1 MNKLSIA
8 KRLIALNN
16 WLIKEGHEEGALLHP
31 FVESIIV
38 KEAGRLSDVKREH
51 PDKAD
56 LLDDTNLKLNEVGL
70 QKYLGWVL
78 EELIDSE
85 FTEDPD
91 KLIRILKLW
100 ERSKDR
106 PEVKEKIK
114 DINNWG
120 ADSLD
125 KFLTHLPPTDKEK
138 REAAKERRNSESDI
152 IYNSE
157 KYKVILP
164 KTEFASRQW
173 TGNST
178 QWCISSK
185 NSNMFEN
192 YSKANYLLY
201 HIFSKDPTIPDKG
214 IYKRIAVPTQG
225 GSGIA
230 HNELRD
236 SEDNLITEEKI
247 REVIGEEWGA
257 IKARIESDSKEKGF
271 SPDIPERIVNIA
283 KKIRGGADINYK
295 EFRDVIN
302 WFLINQMDD
311 DNIPPLLRNILSKA
325 IEEKHP
331 LVRHIARIK
340 DDETQMIFDAI
351 FTELYGSYTDD
362 LDLKLKMPP
371 YDVGDAASMQAYIF
385 GKYPDLFSDS
395 EKAEAAS
402 SLLQS
407 YSRNLNH
414 NLLNSLDFILETLN
428 KTRMGQ
434 EIIQEFEN
442 EILYTHDPSSSY
454 TDTDANTKD
463 LHQIGL
469 DSVTR
474 IAKEVL
480 KKTWEYTDTYPA
492 SPEDIERREW
502 KKEEW
507 QSW

>member
-8 KRLIALNN
+8 KRLLALNS
-16 WLIKEGHEEGALLHP
+16 WLIKEGHEDGALLYP
-31 FVESIIV
+31 LVENIIV
-38 KEAGRLSDVKREH
+38 KEAGRLSDAKEDY
-51 PDKAD
+51 PDKEV
-56 LLDDTNLKLNEVGL
+56 LLDNVSLRLNEADL

-85 FTEDPD
+85 FTEEPD

-100 ERSKDR
+100 ERSKAR

-125 KFLTHLPPTDKEK
+125 KFLTHLPPTSKEK
-138 REAAKERRNSESDI
+138 REAVQEKRNAESDI

-164 KTEFASRQW
+164 KTKFASCQW

-178 QWCISSK
+178 KWCISAK
-185 NSNMFEN
+185 DVNNMFEY

-201 HIFSKDPTIPDKG
+201 HIFSKDPSIPDKD

-271 SPDIPERIVNIA
+271 SSHIPERIVNIV
-283 KKIRGGADINYK
+283 KKIRDGADISYK

-302 WFLINQMDD
+302 WFLRNQIGEE
-311 DNIPPLLRNILSKA
+311 NTSPLLKNTLSKA
-325 IEEKHP
+325 IKEEHP
-331 LVRHIARIK
+331 LIRYIVHIHDI
-340 DDETQMIFDAI
+340 DTQMIFDEI
-351 FTELYGSYTDD
+351 FTELYGSPTDD
-362 LDLKLKMPP
+362 LPLNLKLPP
-371 YDVGDAASMQAYIF
+371 YDAGDAASMQAYIF
-385 GKYPDLFSDS
+385 GKYPDLFGDS
-395 EKAEAAS
+395 EKVEAAS
-402 SLLQS
+402 SLLQQ
-407 YSRNLNH
+407 YNLN
-414 NLLNSLDFILETLN
+414 NDFLNSLDFILKTLN

-434 EIIQEFEN
+434 GLIQEFET
-442 EILYTHDPSSSY
+442 EILYTHDPTSSY
-454 TDTDANTKD
+454 TATEADT
-463 LHQIGL
+463 H
-469 DSVTR
+469 
-474 IAKEVL
+474 IAKEIL